1 MKKFIMIR
9 VNDIGGV
16 SGTGHVMDGIE
27 FSNGKVAVAW
37 LGKGAVQASSVAVWD
52 SFEDFMSVHVKSH
65 PGNETQILWEDD
77 PHFPA

>member
-37 LGKGAVQASSVAVWD
+37 LGKGAV
-52 SFEDFMSVHVKSH
+52 
-65 PGNETQILWEDD
+65 
-77 PHFPA
+77 